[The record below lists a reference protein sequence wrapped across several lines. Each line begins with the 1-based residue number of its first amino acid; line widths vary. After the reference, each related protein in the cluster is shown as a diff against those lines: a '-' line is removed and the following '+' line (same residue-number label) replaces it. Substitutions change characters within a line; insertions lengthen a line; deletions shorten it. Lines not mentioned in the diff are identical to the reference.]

1 MKRKSIDEMIAN
13 KIYEAVNYVLSKK
26 IKPDIKLEDVTE
38 IDLNKISEL
47 KEKYG
52 IEGIILDVDDT
63 LRKDMKSITKCNEE
77 WIDAIKE
84 QLKVIVVSNGL
95 DKNMDKLFKL
105 KDIEYIGFAHKPLK
119 KNFIKACE
127 KMDIE
132 PHNVLIVGD
141 SLIDDIYGGRRND
154 MKTAL
159 VKTVKED
166 EER

>member
-38 IDLNKISEL
+38 IDLDKITEL

-63 LRKDMKSITKCNEE
+63 LRKDMKSIPKCNEK
-77 WIDAIKE
+77 WLDSIKE

-95 DKNMDKLFKL
+95 DKNMDEFFKL
-105 KDIEYIGFAHKPLK
+105 KDIEYIGFAYKPFK

-127 KMDIE
+127 KMEIE
-132 PHNVLIVGD
+132 PQNVLVVGD